1 MVADAD
7 LELCVQLA
15 SFPALQA
22 RCTYN
27 PSCAAAFSRKSE
39 PTRMYRLTM
48 FKLLCPVWA
57 MMLLSDAP
65 AIAAEVANPDK
76 LTAFATSRTTD
87 FE

>member
-1 MVADAD
+1 
-7 LELCVQLA
+7 
-15 SFPALQA
+15 
-22 RCTYN
+22 
-27 PSCAAAFSRKSE
+27 
-39 PTRMYRLTM
+39 MYRLTM